1 MRSTRCSLAALALLA
16 ACGTE
21 LPTGS
26 SPLPDTESESIAM
39 SLDVLAGDAAALG
52 DESAREAYA
61 DGALAIRLG
70 AIPTEIAVE
79 VGGETFRYWAVVTGI
94 VDRGPDGV
102 ELLKRSLVAWTGD
115 GRVDAV
121 LKVVSRSDEA
131 QFGRDHSGR
140 DPGMA
145 LGSWV
150 DLARQ
155 HRFTAI
161 EGSAATTLG
170 QVGPE
175 CPNAE
180 RDQRFECHLARFDAR
195 IDGLFE
201 LNGDATVRLPI
212 ATSPDGIAGV
222 VVRRTDGGTGGRP
235 TTTARPGRPLPTR
248 G

>member
-1 MRSTRCSLAALALLA
+1 MRSTQCSLAALALLA

-21 LPTGS
+21 LPTSS

-52 DESAREAYA
+52 DQSAREAYA

-70 AIPTEIAVE
+70 AVPTEIAVE

-94 VDRGPDGV
+94 VDRGPDGA
-102 ELLKRSLVAWTGD
+102 ELLRRTLVAWTGD

-121 LKVVSRSDEA
+121 LRVVSRSDEA
-131 QFGRDHSGR
+131 QFGRDHSS
-140 DPGMA
+140 DPGLA

-155 HRFTAI
+155 HRFTATQ
-161 EGSAATTLG
+161 GSAATTLG
-170 QVGPE
+170 QVGPA

-222 VVRRTDGGTGGRP
+222 VVRRTDGGRGGRP
-235 TTTARPGRPLPTR
+235 GTATPQRPMPTR